1 MDLLNI
7 KKRKPIVDLN
17 QYSFT
22 IFGSAGVGKS
32 SFCANFFDEPLFL
45 AWEQGQ
51 NALEV
56 YVQDMFTWK
65 DFLEFVK
72 ELKKITKEGK
82 QVPFKNVIVD
92 TAEIMRT
99 KCEEYVCRLNGWD
112 SPSDGAYGAGWSAV
126 TREFEKRIDEVRAC
140 GLGVHFIAHDKVQRI
155 ERKDMSYDKITLQ
168 LGSTAINEVIKK
180 VDFIL
185 YFDKEY
191 EKDNDGNV
199 TAKRVIRF
207 HGGENYEAK
216 TRIAGFPEFIY
227 AGNSPQET
235 AQLVKKLFEEKAEAL
250 LAYSNSKKEEK
261 STQVEEPKKEEQPIT
276 KESVTTKMIAELTE
290 IGKQKLK
297 EKKATPEDITNII
310 KGNTSVELM
319 NEITNIEEY
328 NKVKELVEAL

>member
-22 IFGSAGVGKS
+22 IFGSAGIGKT

-56 YVQDMFTWK
+56 YVLNMFTWK

-72 ELKKITKEGK
+72 ELKKIHKAGQ

-112 SPSDGAYGAGWSAV
+112 SPSDGAYGAGWAAV
-126 TREFEKRIDEVRAC
+126 SREFEKRIGEIRAC

-155 ERKDMSYDKITLQ
+155 ERKDISYDRITLH

-180 VDFIL
+180 VNFIF

-191 EKDNDGNV
+191 ERDTNGNV
-199 TAKRVIRF
+199 TSKRVIRF
-207 HGGENYEAK
+207 DGGENYEAK
-216 TRIAGFPEFIY
+216 AHITDFPDFIY

-235 AQLVKKLFEEKAEAL
+235 AQLIKKLFKEKAEAL
-250 LAYSNSKKEEK
+250 LEYSSSKEEEK
-261 STQVEEPKKEEQPIT
+261 LPPIEDEEQEAPPSIVN
-276 KESVTTKMIAELTE
+276 VTTKMIEELTKL
-290 IGKQKLK
+290 GKQKLK
-297 EKKATPEDITNII
+297 EHKVKPNDIVKII
-310 KGNTSVELM
+310 KDNTSVELM
-319 NEITNIEEY
+319 NEITDINEF
-328 NKVKELVEAL
+328 NKVKELIEAL

>member
-17 QYSFT
+17 KYSFT
-22 IFGSAGVGKS
+22 IFGSAGIGKT

-56 YVQDMFTWK
+56 YVVNMFTWK

-72 ELKKITKEGK
+72 ELKKIHKAGQ

-99 KCEEYVCRLNGWD
+99 KCEEYVCMLNGWD
-112 SPSDGAYGAGWSAV
+112 SPADGAYGAGWAAV
-126 TREFEKRIDEVRAC
+126 SREFEKRIGEIRAC

-155 ERKDMSYDKITLQ
+155 ERKDISYDRITLH

-180 VDFIL
+180 VNFIF

-191 EKDNDGNV
+191 EKDANGNV
-199 TAKRVIRF
+199 TSKRVIRF
-207 HGGENYEAK
+207 DGGENYEAK
-216 TRIAGFPEFIY
+216 AHITDFPDFIY

-235 AQLVKKLFEEKAEAL
+235 AQLIKKLFKEKAEAL
-250 LAYSNSKKEEK
+250 LEYSSSKEEEK
-261 STQVEEPKKEEQPIT
+261 LPPIEDEEQEAPPSIAN
-276 KESVTTKMIAELTE
+276 VTTKMIEELTKL
-290 IGKQKLK
+290 GKQKLK
-297 EKKATPEDITNII
+297 ENKVKPNDIVKII
-310 KGNTSVELM
+310 KDNTSVELM
-319 NEITNIEEY
+319 NEITDINEF
-328 NKVKELVEAL
+328 NKVKELIEAI